1 MRSPPALLSLPS
13 IFPFL
18 LRVRGL
24 SRGEWRWR
32 GKRRGGW
39 SSGGAPFL
47 SLVAS
52 EPLAPSA
59 ARSLGRAAA
68 GSSVL
73 LNGAVAVK
81 KEGLWGSQARLL
93 VGWGAR
99 ASGRRALL
107 GVVGL
112 RGHPV
117 RPPLSASS
125 LVLLFFFLLSG
136 GRPSLLSGVAAA
148 RRVLRAPLVGS
159 APALASLFLFFPPVL
174 FLCFAQRTAHA
185 FDGTRRGGSPVSA
198 AP

>member
-1 MRSPPALLSLPS
+1 MGAHRFYLWSPRSRS
-13 IFPFL
+13 L
-18 LRVRGL
+18 LR
-24 SRGEWRWR
+24 
-32 GKRRGGW
+32 RRGR
-39 SSGGAPFL
+39 SGGRQRG
-47 SLVAS
+47 V
-52 EPLAPSA
+52 
-59 ARSLGRAAA
+59 
-68 GSSVL
+68 

-81 KEGLWGSQARLL
+81 EEGLWGSQARLL

-159 APALASLFLFFPPVL
+159 RLAFLVFPTRTFFMFCSADRARFRRHSPGWLARFGGAVMVMSAAAGLPL
-174 FLCFAQRTAHA
+174 LRADGTHAHA
-185 FDGTRRGGSPVSA
+185 ARLF
-198 AP
+198 APLPHSRVL